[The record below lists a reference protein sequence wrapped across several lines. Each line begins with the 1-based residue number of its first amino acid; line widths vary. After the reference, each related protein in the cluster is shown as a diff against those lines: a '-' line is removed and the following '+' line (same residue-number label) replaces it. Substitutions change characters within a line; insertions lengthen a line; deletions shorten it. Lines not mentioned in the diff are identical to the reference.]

1 MQGNTKLNMTVND
14 TDNETTEKKR
24 DFLRSFSHQPI
35 LEHLLQRIAYD
46 IIPDIDE
53 DNDIQ
58 DIIGAKEYASLSKE
72 KKENLVFS
80 ELNDEYAKR
89 YGFAVLTKKLS
100 NSRTYVT
107 TEDSDEDAT
116 KKFFDTLHR
125 ENVFDAEDAR
135 YRLIQFLITGRLE
148 TEYIKDGEGREITE
162 DWSDVRESTSYLERL
177 ICPYNNLKSVED
189 SILIEKFNKK
199 ATNILPKFLVTKTK
213 DRGGITIETINT
225 ETEKDKEIDEEVAT
239 TLNYLKCRFID
250 CAGVPYDFFDDIWPE
265 LKHKEE
271 SRAINIKDVQYHQL
285 LERIKMHYTSWLNK
299 LYKASTGNEDILVR
313 FIEDY
318 RKR

>member
-1 MQGNTKLNMTVND
+1 MQENAKLNVTENA
-14 TDNETTEKKR
+14 TDNETAEKKR
-24 DFLRSFSHQPI
+24 DFLKSFSHQPI

-46 IIPDIDE
+46 IIPEIDE
-53 DNDIQ
+53 DDDIQ
-58 DIIGAKEYASLSKE
+58 DIMGAKEYAALTKE
-72 KKENLVFS
+72 KKDELVFS

-107 TEDSDEDAT
+107 PENVNEDAT
-116 KKFFDTLHR
+116 KKFFETLHR
-125 ENVFDAEDAR
+125 ENIFDAEDAR

-148 TEYIKDGEGREITE
+148 SEYLKDSEGREITE

-177 ICPYNNLKSVED
+177 IHPYNHLKTVED
-189 SILIEKFNKK
+189 SILIEKFNKE
-199 ATNILPKFLVTKTK
+199 ATNILPKFLVTKTEE
-213 DRGGITIETINT
+213 RGGVTIETINT

-285 LERIKMHYTSWLNK
+285 LGRIKMHYASWLNK
-299 LYKASTGNEDILVR
+299 LYKASTGNEEVLVR

>member
-1 MQGNTKLNMTVND
+1 MQENAKLNVAEDATAI
-14 TDNETTEKKR
+14 ETAEKKR

-72 KKENLVFS
+72 KKDNLVFS
-80 ELNDEYAKR
+80 ELNDENAKR

-107 TEDSDEDAT
+107 PENVNEDAT
-116 KKFFDTLHR
+116 KKFFDMLHR
-125 ENVFDAEDAR
+125 ENIFDSEDAR

-148 TEYIKDGEGREITE
+148 SEYIKDSEGREIAE

-189 SILIEKFNKK
+189 SILIEKFNKE
-199 ATNILPKFLVTKTK
+199 ATNILPKFLVKKTEE
-213 DRGGITIETINT
+213 RGGITIETINT

-250 CAGVPYDFFDDIWPE
+250 CAGVPYDFFDGIWPE

>member
-1 MQGNTKLNMTVND
+1 MQENAKLNVTENA

-53 DNDIQ
+53 DDDIQ
-58 DIIGAKEYASLSKE
+58 DIMSAKEYTSLSKE

-89 YGFAVLTKKLS
+89 YGFAVLTKKLG

-135 YRLIQFLITGRLE
+135 YRLIQFLIIGRLE
-148 TEYIKDGEGREITE
+148 SEYLKDSEGREITE
-162 DWSDVRESTSYLERL
+162 DWSDVPESTSYLERL
-177 ICPYNNLKSVED
+177 ICPYNNLKTVEN
-189 SILIEKFNKK
+189 SILIEKFNKE
-199 ATNILPKFLVTKTK
+199 ATNILPKFLVTKTEE
-213 DRGGITIETINT
+213 RGGVTIETINT

-285 LERIKMHYTSWLNK
+285 LERIKMHYASWLNK
-299 LYKASTGNEDILVR
+299 LYKASTGNEEVLVR

>member
-1 MQGNTKLNMTVND
+1 
-14 TDNETTEKKR
+14 
-24 DFLRSFSHQPI
+24 
-35 LEHLLQRIAYD
+35 
-46 IIPDIDE
+46 
-53 DNDIQ
+53 
-58 DIIGAKEYASLSKE
+58 
-72 KKENLVFS
+72 VFS

-89 YGFAVLTKKLS
+89 YWFAVLTKKLS

-116 KKFFDTLHR
+116 KKFFETLHR
-125 ENVFDAEDAR
+125 ENIFDAEDAR

-148 TEYIKDGEGREITE
+148 SEYLKDSEGREITE

-177 ICPYNNLKSVED
+177 IHPYNHLKTVED
-189 SILIEKFNKK
+189 SILIEKFNKE
-199 ATNILPKFLVTKTK
+199 ATNILPKFLVTKTEE
-213 DRGGITIETINT
+213 RGGVTIETINT

-285 LERIKMHYTSWLNK
+285 LGRIKMHYASWLNK
-299 LYKASTGNEDILVR
+299 LYKASTGNEEVLVR